1 MTQEGANSD
10 AGKEIT
16 VFGDQEVTFHI
27 IYTKFRG
34 YINLYDCGEF
44 WYEMLTKHQDLI
56 EVDEENFY
64 YETSLP

>member
-16 VFGDQEVTFHI
+16 VFGDQEMTVHI

-34 YINLYDCGEF
+34 YINLHDCGEF
-44 WYEMLTKHQDLI
+44 
-56 EVDEENFY
+56 
-64 YETSLP
+64 